1 MIVYMTE
8 VYKEVCS
15 SHSDG
20 VVVVDDGDDDD
31 NDDDEDDDFCSVACG
46 GVSYRLII
54 DCIIREVF
62 FNSLS

>member
-1 MIVYMTE
+1 VF
-8 VYKEVCS
+8 
-15 SHSDG
+15 
-20 VVVVDDGDDDD
+20 VVVDKDDDD
-31 NDDDEDDDFCSVACG
+31 DEEEEDDDDDFCSVAYG

>member
-1 MIVYMTE
+1 MFV
-8 VYKEVCS
+8 
-15 SHSDG
+15 G
-20 VVVVDDGDDDD
+20 VVVDDDDDDD
-31 NDDDEDDDFCSVACG
+31 NDDDNDEDDDADNFCSVGCG